1 MFLLTGGK
9 GRHPERQTSNPT
21 LLPVGCVLQSCKV
34 FAQYHIPE
42 TLRQGLKLAIAIR
55 NLSISIPQC
64 CTIYI
69 YIYIYIDVGTCWRWL
84 PKYPSHHPY
93 HNTPV
98 MWVSPPQLS
107 AKTPP
112 RHPFCWR
119 PRYPR
124 WCPSSYPRPSSCPC
138 PSSLGRSEGDAPRSR
153 RWPDSKA
160 LFSKM
165 IKGGKWNRNLKCTR
179 TWRASFFCIAWVAH
193 QAEAFSSVSD
203 QTILEQIQDLVL
215 ESSEKH
221 LTGFYPLVNIQKTME
236 NHHF

>member
-1 MFLLTGGK
+1 MSEHVGGGYQNIPAITPIITHRSCEFLL
-9 GRHPERQTSNPT
+9 
-21 LLPVGCVLQSCKV
+21 
-34 FAQYHIPE
+34 
-42 TLRQGLKLAIAIR
+42 
-55 NLSISIPQC
+55 
-64 CTIYI
+64 
-69 YIYIYIDVGTCWRWL
+69 
-84 PKYPSHHPY
+84 PS
-93 HNTPV
+93 
-98 MWVSPPQLS
+98 SQLFS

-124 WCPSSYPRPSSCPC
+124 WCHSSYPRPSSCPC
-138 PSSLGRSEGDAPRSR
+138 PSSLGQSEGDAPRSR